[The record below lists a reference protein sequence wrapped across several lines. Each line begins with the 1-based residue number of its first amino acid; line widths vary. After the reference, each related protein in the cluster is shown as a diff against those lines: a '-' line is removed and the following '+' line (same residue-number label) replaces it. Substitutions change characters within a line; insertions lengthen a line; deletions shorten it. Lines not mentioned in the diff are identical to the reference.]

1 MSRSH
6 VIKKALSRSE
16 TLWFQ
21 DKMQAGHSV
30 LLVMCYLTA
39 KNDAPLA
46 NTPEG
51 RESLLWFEY
60 L

>member
-1 MSRSH
+1 M
-6 VIKKALSRSE
+6 IKKALSRSE